1 MLSNKNTLRNK
12 KVIFW
17 TVTVLISAF
26 FMLSG
31 YMELTKNPATYP
43 KTLRMGYPPYFI
55 ATLGL
60 AKLIGSAVFLVP
72 QLRRLR
78 EWVFAAFTIDVIFA
92 FVSGYAIQSYG
103 DCAKAVVVF
112 VILMLTYWLFIDIQR
127 TTALIKLIK
136 SKTSNATSN
145 SSNMSTLFVG

>member
-1 MLSNKNTLRNK
+1 MLLNKNTLRNK

-31 YMELTKNPATYP
+31 YMELTKNPATYL

-72 QLRRLR
+72 RLRRLR

-103 DCAKAVVVF
+103 DCIKAAVVF
-112 VILMLTYWLFIDIQR
+112 VVLMVTYWLFIDIQ
-127 TTALIKLIK
+127 K
-136 SKTSNATSN
+136 ATSLIRLVKSRASYATPAN
-145 SSNMSTLFVG
+145 SKMSTLLAD